1 MANKFQRLL
10 REIREARKRR
20 KDRPTLDTDADGF
33 VFTRRRK
40 PVSLKW
46 DDVTEIAAGTLAIF
60 SGEIFYAAISG
71 GGLRLE
77 IDEFVDGFNNF
88 EAALFRHFPSV
99 RTRFTALQI
108 EPAGGDRLEVLWKS
122 GDPR

>member
-40 PVSLKW
+40 PVSLRW
-46 DDVTEIAAGTLAIF
+46 EEVTEIAAGNLAIF
-60 SGEIFYAAISG
+60 SGEIFYAVISG

-99 RTRFTALQI
+99 RARFTALQI
-108 EPAGGDRLEVLWKS
+108 EPAGDDRLEVLWKS
-122 GDPR
+122 SDTR